1 MTAAEFLERLQA
13 LVEDGRAEGSA
24 AYHKAERVYLGVPN
38 PAINDLT
45 TECRRQLDVNQRVA
59 LAAELWDTDIHEAR
73 IAAAKLLTQAR
84 IKGDTA
90 VWALLVSWVPQF
102 DAWAIADHA
111 CSAIGRRIQADLS
124 RLDEVES
131 WTTAEHMW
139 TRRAAL
145 VATLFLCKSNHPSAE
160 EAAARD
166 RVLGW
171 ASGYVTD
178 PEWFIQKSVAWWV
191 RDLSKHDRDRAQ
203 AFLAANGPQMKAFA
217 RKEAGKYLND

>member
-13 LVEDGRAEGSA
+13 HVEDGRAEGSA

-45 TECRRQLDVNQRVA
+45 TECRRQLDVSQRVA

-124 RLDEVES
+124 RLD
-131 WTTAEHMW
+131 
-139 TRRAAL
+139 
-145 VATLFLCKSNHPSAE
+145 
-160 EAAARD
+160 
-166 RVLGW
+166 
-171 ASGYVTD
+171 
-178 PEWFIQKSVAWWV
+178 
-191 RDLSKHDRDRAQ
+191 
-203 AFLAANGPQMKAFA
+203 
-217 RKEAGKYLND
+217 